1 MNLRKTVLRILLPFL
16 LILTLSPDVRADEC
30 PHEWVERRIE
40 PTCEGSGMVWNE
52 CLLCGDTA
60 DYDILDALEHTFSDW
75 YVLLEPGC
83 KREGTLARDCL
94 VCRFQE
100 TAQIPGAG
108 HDYMVEVIPPTCTA
122 RGYTRYRCSRCT
134 DQYTADYLPP
144 LGHRYDGGVTILEP
158 TLETMGRIL
167 YTCTGCGDTYQE
179 YIPKY
184 TNPFVDIEEDTFYF
198 IPVLWAVNSGITS
211 GIDETHFDPAGTCTR
226 AQVVT
231 FLWSS
236 AGKPEPESMV
246 NPFLD
251 VPGGSFCERAV
262 LWAYEMGIT
271 RGTDATHFSPNAPC
285 TRAHVVTFLYQFRGC
300 PEPTIATAFP
310 DVRPTDFYYKAV
322 LWAAQR
328 GITAGMDGGYFRP
341 AALCNRAQIVTFLYR
356 DAKNP

>member
-1 MNLRKTVLRILLPFL
+1 MNLRKTVLRILLPAL
-16 LILTLSPDVRADEC
+16 LILTLLPGVRADEC

-40 PTCEGSGMVWNE
+40 PTCEGSGMVWKE

-60 DYDILDALEHTFSDW
+60 DYDILDALEHTFGDW
-75 YVLLEPGC
+75 YVLTE
-83 KREGTLARDCL
+83 
-94 VCRFQE
+94 
-100 TAQIPGAG
+100 
-108 HDYMVEVIPPTCTA
+108 PTCTRDGVQA
-122 RGYTRYRCSRCT
+122 QDCTVCGHQQTAPLPPMGHSYVPQVRKPTCGASGYTRYNCQNCSS
-134 DQYTADYLPP
+134 YYIADYTEP
-144 LGHRYDGGVTILEP
+144 LGHSYDSVVLLKEP
-158 TLETMGRIL
+158 TETAKGRVRFTCIRCSESYL
-167 YTCTGCGDTYQE
+167 MYYT
-179 YIPKY
+179 
-184 TNPFVDIEEDTFYF
+184 FRDIDPDAFYF

-211 GIDETHFDPAGTCTR
+211 GVDETHFNPAGTCTR

-236 AGKPEPESMV
+236 AGKPEPESLD
-246 NPFLD
+246 NPFVD
-251 VPGGSFCERAV
+251 VPRGSFCERAV

-271 RGTDATHFSPNAPC
+271 KGTDATHFSPNAPC

-356 DAKNP
+356 DAKKT